1 MKLGLISK
9 YVVDRETKL
18 GYTITDESGEY
29 FLHHNECNHQ
39 RFKEGQTIEAFL
51 YTDKQ
56 RRIAATCF
64 MPYITIEQGGLCEVV
79 NRTETGAYVNIGISR
94 DLLLSCDD
102 LPKRIMPKIGDKVL
116 CKIRIKNNNLYIKL
130 LSKQDIEKM
139 QDNTILEVKQKV
151 NGYVYRVTEDGLNF
165 VDEHF
170 NIIFVHKNNLKQ
182 DYRVGQFI
190 EGRIINV
197 NANFQNEY
205 SATTIEQ
212 KELVLEDD
220 KNTIMEY
227 IETHFGVIPFSENT
241 DPEIIERV
249 FKMSKSA
256 FKRAIGSLYKDRLII
271 IEENR
276 IISSKL
282 INWSNTFNKNK

>member
-9 YVVDRETKL
+9 YVVVRETNL
-18 GYTITDESGEY
+18 GYTISDESGEY
-29 FLHHNECNHQ
+29 FLHHNECNRQ
-39 RFKEGQTIEAFL
+39 KFKDGQIIEAFL

-56 RRIAATCF
+56 RRIAATCYI
-64 MPYITIEQGGLCEVV
+64 PYITIEQGGLCEVV
-79 NRTETGAYVNIGISR
+79 NRTETGAYINIGISR
-94 DLLLSCDD
+94 DLLLSSDD
-102 LPKRIMPKIGDKVL
+102 LPKKIMPRIGDKVL

-130 LSKQDIEKM
+130 LSKQNIEEM
-139 QDNTILEVKQKV
+139 QDNTPLNVKDKV
-151 NGYVYRVTEDGLNF
+151 NGYVYRVTEDGVNF

-170 NIIFVHKNNLKQ
+170 NIIFVHKNNLKK
-182 DYRVGQFI
+182 DYRVGEYI
-190 EGRIINV
+190 EGRIININV
-197 NANFQNEY
+197 NFKNEY

-220 KNTIMEY
+220 KKTIMEY

-241 DPEIIERV
+241 DAEIIERV

-271 IEENR
+271 IEETR

-282 INWSNTFNKNK
+282 INWSNSFNKSN